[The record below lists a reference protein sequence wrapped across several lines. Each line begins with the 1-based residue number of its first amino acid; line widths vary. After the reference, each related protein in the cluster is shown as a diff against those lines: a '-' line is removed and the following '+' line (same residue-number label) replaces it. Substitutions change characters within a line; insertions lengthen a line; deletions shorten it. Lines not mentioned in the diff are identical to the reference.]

1 MNKTVLQNSTSA
13 NTHKVQNSGGS
24 TNRHYEHASRIILR
38 AIRNSGIVTVLTVIT
53 VVGSVVSGL
62 MPPLVLER
70 IINLLTDGA
79 DVPFVLAFLYF
90 GVLLLTGL
98 FDSARESLLIVLGQK
113 ITHALRRALCG
124 KLTRLSAGTISGQ
137 DPGAVTSRFVGDVD
151 AVEDLFT
158 NGIISMFTDVCRI
171 VSIFVI
177 LFIQNRGLSLLLLDV
192 LPFVFWFTRSV
203 QKRMLKANMEN
214 RAAVARVTNFVPET
228 IKNIRM
234 IHTLGREGYMRGRY
248 GDAIEESYKAVNR
261 TNFYDAIYSPVI
273 LLTNAVIVGAVYILA
288 ATGNPMIASF
298 FGMSVGTSVAVIN
311 YISQVFSPIE
321 SIGMEI
327 QTIQSAVAGVHRINE
342 FMDLEERPEE
352 QMTSPANTGDTA
364 AASSISPED
373 APVCIQLKDVDFSYD
388 GKIKVLT
395 HLNITIHSGEIVTFT
410 GRTGAGKSTIF
421 KLLLGLYEPQ
431 SGEVTI
437 CGRSA
442 VSIKD
447 SERRSIFGYVE
458 QTYRRVP
465 GTVRD
470 QIALF
475 DPAIDD
481 KMIEKAI
488 ETAHLS
494 KAVHALPDGLDTV
507 CSDGIF
513 SQGQWQLLSIARAIA
528 AQPPILL
535 LDEITANLDA
545 DTEKLVLSALRSA
558 SEGRTVLSISH
569 RLYEDMGGRQI
580 VIGEQQQYP
589 YLNKMAY
596 NLSGISID

>member
-1 MNKTVLQNSTSA
+1 MNKTVLQNSASA
-13 NTHKVQNSGGS
+13 NTHKVQNPGGS

-177 LFIQNRGLSLLLLDV
+177 LFIQNRGLSLLLLAV

-395 HLNITIHSGEIVTFT
+395 HLNITIRSGEIVTFT

-442 VSIKD
+442 ASIKD

-580 VIGEQQQYP
+580 VIGEQRQYP
-589 YLNKMAY
+589 HMNKMAY

>member
-1 MNKTVLQNSTSA
+1 MS
-13 NTHKVQNSGGS
+13 
-24 TNRHYEHASRIILR
+24 HYEHASRIILR

-177 LFIQNRGLSLLLLDV
+177 LFIQNRGLSLLLLAV

-364 AASSISPED
+364 SASSISPED

-410 GRTGAGKSTIF
+410 GRTGAGKST
-421 KLLLGLYEPQ
+421 PQ

-442 VSIKD
+442 ASIKD

-494 KAVHALPDGLDTV
+494 GAIHALPDGLDTV

-580 VIGEQQQYP
+580 VIGEFHENTDHKNFRYH
-589 YLNKMAY
+589 LRFH
-596 NLSGISID
+596 

>member
-1 MNKTVLQNSTSA
+1 MNKTVLQNSASA
-13 NTHKVQNSGGS
+13 NTHKVQNPGGS

-177 LFIQNRGLSLLLLDV
+177 LFIQNRGLSLLLLAV

-373 APVCIQLKDVDFSYD
+373 APVCIQLKDVA
-388 GKIKVLT
+388 
-395 HLNITIHSGEIVTFT
+395 GEIVTFT

-442 VSIKD
+442 ASIKD

-470 QIALF
+470 F

-494 KAVHALPDGLDTV
+494 KAVHDLPDGLDTV

-580 VIGEQQQYP
+580 VIGEQQ
-589 YLNKMAY
+589 
-596 NLSGISID
+596 